1 MVRTSALS
9 SMPTM
14 LRTRA
19 PNKSQVPTAPS
30 TRVPTSEL
38 QLLLYL
44 TKPSFL
50 GLAVLPAPTVMGGC
64 VGPLTGAPR
73 PSRRTA

>member
-1 MVRTSALS
+1 MAR
-9 SMPTM
+9 
-14 LRTRA
+14 LRTRD
-19 PNKSQVPTAPS
+19 PNKTQVPIAPS

-50 GLAVLPAPTVMGGC
+50 GLAVLPPTVMGGC